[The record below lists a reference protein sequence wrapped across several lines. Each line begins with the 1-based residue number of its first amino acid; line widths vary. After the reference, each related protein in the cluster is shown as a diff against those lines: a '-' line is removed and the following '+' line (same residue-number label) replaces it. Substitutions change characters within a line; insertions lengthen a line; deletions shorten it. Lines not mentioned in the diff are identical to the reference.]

1 MRNPSGSGH
10 PRDKIIARLTASA
23 AEGAHFAEAMPVPQS
38 YRFGEFE
45 LNLDTQQLLK
55 GGVAVRLERRPFD
68 LLVMLVRNRERLV
81 SREEIIAAL
90 WPGNVIIDFESGLNT
105 LVRKVRNVLGDSP
118 DEPRYIETIPGRG
131 YRFVAPILDAQASVP
146 VPPPVAAMESRR
158 LPCRGPAALLALLAL
173 VGAIVTWQL
182 TDSEPGPTRIAI
194 LPFENLTG
202 SEELGYLAAG
212 IAEDTNTSLARLE
225 IPNLR
230 LIGVVSA
237 RALAESTLPLQT
249 IGQQLGVD
257 YVVASSLRLEQSRIR
272 VTSRLIRVSDS
283 EQVWSAAF
291 DRELTNLLGLQREL
305 SIAIAEQIRQR
316 LSPSV
321 AAAIDA
327 RQTRNPEAYELYL
340 RGRYEWTQFQPGSIP
355 RALQYYRLAVERDP
369 GYALAWAGIAHASIT
384 SVVTIEADRQSVR
397 PASLDA
403 LQRALEYGPGLAETQ
418 LARGSFHFF
427 MDRDT
432 EAAEAAARQAVALD
446 PNSAMSHMFLG
457 IVLAEEGKH
466 VEARAMLR
474 RARELDPLFP
484 LMFANSAVVSLMA
497 GDPREAIEFA
507 TQAIAINPEFWVGY
521 LHLGT
526 AKLKSG
532 DNDGAIAAFANAE
545 KFSGN
550 NSASASSGRARALVR
565 LGHTDEA
572 REILDDLV
580 SRSAS
585 QNVPPYYIAVVHAA
599 LGEADPA
606 FEWLQRGLDA
616 GSVFCLEVETDQEF
630 ATLRADPRF
639 ESFLNRCRIADRR
652 KSSQLR
658 D

>member
-1 MRNPSGSGH
+1 MT
-10 PRDKIIARLTASA
+10 ARLTASA
-23 AEGAHFAEAMPVPQS
+23 AKVAQSPEAVPVSQS

-81 SREEIIAAL
+81 PREEIIAAL

-105 LVRKVRNVLGDSP
+105 LVRKVRNVLGDTP
-118 DEPRYIETIPGRG
+118 DEPRYIETVPGRG
-131 YRFVAPILDAQASVP
+131 YRFVAPIVEPETPA
-146 VPPPVAAMESRR
+146 PVAPPHTAAEPRR
-158 LPCRGPAALLALLAL
+158 LLWRGPAVLLAILAL
-173 VGAIVTWQL
+173 VAAVITWPL
-182 TDSEPGPTRIAI
+182 MDTEPGQTRIAI

-212 IAEDTNTSLARLE
+212 IAEDTNTSLAQVEL
-225 IPNLR
+225 PNLR

-237 RALAESTLPLQT
+237 RALAESALPLET
-249 IGQQLGVD
+249 IGRQLGVD

-272 VTSRLIRVSDS
+272 VTSRLIRVRDG

-305 SIAIAEQIRQR
+305 SVAIAEQIRQR

-340 RGRYEWTQFQPGSIP
+340 RGRYEWTQFQPGSIA
-355 RALQYYRLAVERDP
+355 RALQYYRRAVDRDP
-369 GYALAWAGIAHASIT
+369 GYALAWAGIAHALIT

-427 MDRDT
+427 MEYDT
-432 EAAEAAARQAVALD
+432 EAAETAARQAVALD

-457 IVLAEEGKH
+457 IVLAEQGEF

-474 RARELDPLFP
+474 RARELDPFFP
-484 LMFANSAVVSLMA
+484 LMFANSAVVSLLA
-497 GDPREAIEFA
+497 GDPQEAIEFA
-507 TQAIAINPEFWVGY
+507 RQAIAINPEFWVGY

-526 AKLKSG
+526 AKLNAG
-532 DNDGAIAAFANAE
+532 DSEGAIQAFASAE
-545 KFSGN
+545 KLSGN
-550 NSASASSGRARALVR
+550 NSARASSGRARALVR
-565 LGHTDEA
+565 LDRTAEA

-585 QNVPPYYIAVVHAA
+585 QNVPPYSIAVVHAA
-599 LGEADPA
+599 LGEAEPA
-606 FEWLQRGLDA
+606 FEWLQRGLDT
-616 GSVFCLEVETDQEF
+616 GSIFCLEVETDQELER
-630 ATLRADPRF
+630 LRSDSRF
-639 ESFLNRCRIADRR
+639 ESFVNRCRIANHR
-652 KSSQLR
+652 KPSQLR
-658 D
+658 N

>member
-1 MRNPSGSGH
+1 M
-10 PRDKIIARLTASA
+10 
-23 AEGAHFAEAMPVPQS
+23 PQS

-55 GGVAVRLERRPFD
+55 GGEAVRLERRPFD
-68 LLVMLVRNRERLV
+68 LLVMLVRHRERLV

-105 LVRKVRNVLGDSP
+105 LVRKVRNVLGDTP
-118 DEPRYIETIPGRG
+118 DEPRYIETVPGRG
-131 YRFVAPILDAQASVP
+131 YRFVAPIVEPQPAVAIT
-146 VPPPVAAMESRR
+146 PPQVAAESRR
-158 LPCRGPAALLALLAL
+158 PPWRGIAVALAVLALL
-173 VGAIVTWQL
+173 GAVVTWQRM
-182 TDSEPGPTRIAI
+182 DGEPGPTRIAI

-212 IAEDTNTSLARLE
+212 IAEDTNTSLAQVE
-225 IPNLR
+225 IPDLR

-237 RALAESTLPLQT
+237 RALAESALPLQT
-249 IGQQLGVD
+249 IGRQLGVD
-257 YVVASSLRLEQSRIR
+257 YVVASSLRLEQTRIR
-272 VTSRLIRVSDS
+272 VTSRLIRVSDG
-283 EQVWSAAF
+283 EQLWSAAF

-305 SIAIAEQIRQR
+305 SVAIAEQIRQR
-316 LSPSV
+316 LSPAV

-327 RQTRNPEAYELYL
+327 RQTRDPEAYELYL
-340 RGRYEWTQFQPGSIP
+340 RGRYEWTQFQPGSIT
-355 RALQYYRLAVERDP
+355 RALQYYRQAVERDP
-369 GYALAWAGIAHASIT
+369 GYALAWAGIAHALIT

-397 PASLDA
+397 PAALDA

-418 LARGSFHFF
+418 HARGSFHLF
-427 MDRDT
+427 MDHDN

-457 IVLAEEGKH
+457 IVLSGEGEH

-497 GDPREAIEFA
+497 GDPVEAIEFA

-521 LHLGT
+521 LHLGN
-526 AKLKSG
+526 AKLKTG
-532 DNDGAIAAFANAE
+532 DNDGAIAAFAAAE
-545 KFSGN
+545 KLSGN
-550 NSASASSGRARALVR
+550 TSASASSGRARALVR
-565 LGHTDEA
+565 TGRTAEA
-572 REILDDLV
+572 RDILDDLL

-585 QNVPPYYIAVVHAA
+585 QNVPPYYIAVAHAA

-616 GSVFCLEVETDQEF
+616 GSIFCIDVETDQEF
-630 ATLRADPRF
+630 ARFRSDPRF
-639 ESFLNRCRIADRR
+639 ESFVNHCGIAERGT
-652 KSSQLR
+652 SSQLR
-658 D
+658 N